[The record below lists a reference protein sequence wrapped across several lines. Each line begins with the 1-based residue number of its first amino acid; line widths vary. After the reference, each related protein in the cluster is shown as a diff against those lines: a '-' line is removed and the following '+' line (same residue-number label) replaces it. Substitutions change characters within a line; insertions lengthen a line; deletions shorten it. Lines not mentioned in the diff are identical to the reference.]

1 MSRTLLTGLV
11 FSAVTIFAVL
21 AISPAGMYPGGF
33 NAAQAAAASEPGI
46 AKRLD
51 SRENELQEL
60 LMERK
65 RILSR
70 IVDSMKIFLE
80 SGRAGFDEYRNA
92 NIALLR
98 AEMDLC
104 QTRDERLEI
113 LEKIVQFN
121 KTCEAQVERRAA
133 EGRAPKFDVDRAKV
147 ATLEAQIEL
156 AREKLKGQ
164 SPEQ

>member
-1 MSRTLLTGLV
+1 MSRTLSGLV
-11 FSAVTIFAVL
+11 FSAVTIFAVFM
-21 AISPAGMYPGGF
+21 ISGAGMHPGGL
-33 NAAQAAAASEPGI
+33 NAAQAAGASETGI
-46 AKRLD
+46 AERRD
-51 SRENELQEL
+51 SRESELQQL

-65 RILSR
+65 RVLSR
-70 IVDSMKIFLE
+70 IVESMKIFLE
-80 SGRAGFDEYRNA
+80 SGRAGFDEYRDA
-92 NIALLR
+92 NIALMR

-104 QTRDERLEI
+104 KTRDERLDI